1 MQENNNL
8 STSIWEI
15 TTQQN
20 TKHPKWQLYNFADI
34 SYFLL
39 SGMDCW
45 WESAAHGH
53 NCGCV
58 WSTMKIGVTN
68 GFSGVFGLFR
78 GMERICNE
86 NFLKCHWVVRRRVS
100 SVPLVACSPA
110 ESVCPPGPEHAPPP
124 LSELFPWQWCR
135 GGRTWWSSLLLGKSV
150 VEGEKRENVCVFTLC
165 HVFLNLKLSHAA
177 ICQHGSV
184 TLTPYWLN
192 LTLFSPLVVLEYN
205 SKKLISSDYKNV

>member
-1 MQENNNL
+1 MGKCCTRAQLWVCLKYNEDWCDKRLQWSVWLIQRDGENL
-8 STSIWEI
+8 QW
-15 TTQQN
+15 
-20 TKHPKWQLYNFADI
+20 KL
-34 SYFLL
+34 
-39 SGMDCW
+39 
-45 WESAAHGH
+45 
-53 NCGCV
+53 
-58 WSTMKIGVTN
+58 
-68 GFSGVFGLFR
+68 
-78 GMERICNE
+78 
-86 NFLKCHWVVRRRVS
+86 LKCHWVVRRRVS